1 MGKVNYAAID
11 IGSNAVRLL
20 IKSID
25 DESIDT
31 LFTKALLVRVPLRLG
46 ADAFLTGEISSKK
59 SKNLLRLIKAYRQLM
74 KIYDVVDYRACA
86 TSAMRDA
93 KNGKKLIQEI
103 ARKTGIKI
111 EIINGDE
118 EAKLVY
124 YNHIEQLLDKNK
136 NYIYVD
142 VGGGSTEVSL
152 ISKGTLISSRSYNI
166 GTVRMLEGKVKE
178 EVPFI
183 MKAELTQLAEIYPDI
198 IIIGSGGNINK
209 LFRLSDQYNK
219 QSIVFPIAE
228 LEKLTTVLKSYSLEE
243 RMKEFKLKP
252 DRADVIIPAADI
264 FLHIAKYTKATTI
277 LVPTIGLVD
286 GMIDSLY
293 EKNVERKR
301 KG

>member
-74 KIYDVVDYRACA
+74 KIYEVVDYRACA
-86 TSAMRDA
+86 TSAMRDS
-93 KNGKKLIQEI
+93 KNGKKLIREI
-103 ARKTGIKI
+103 ACKTGIKI
-111 EIINGDE
+111 EIINGEE

-124 YNHIEQLLDKNK
+124 DNHIEQLLDKNK

-166 GTVRMLEGKVKE
+166 GTVRILEGKVKE

-219 QSIVFPIAE
+219 QSIVFPIAS
-228 LEKLTTVLKSYSLEE
+228 LEKLTTILKSYSLED

-264 FLHIAKYTKATTI
+264 FLHIAKYTKASTI

-286 GMIDSLY
+286 GIIDSLY
-293 EKNVERKR
+293 EKNVERKKR
-301 KG
+301 E

>member
-86 TSAMRDA
+86 TSAMRDS

-111 EIINGDE
+111 EIINGEE

-124 YNHIEQLLDKNK
+124 DNHIEQLLDKNK

-166 GTVRMLEGKVKE
+166 GTVRILEGKVKE

-219 QSIVFPIAE
+219 KSIVFPIAS
-228 LEKLTTVLKSYSLEE
+228 LEKLATVLKSYSLED